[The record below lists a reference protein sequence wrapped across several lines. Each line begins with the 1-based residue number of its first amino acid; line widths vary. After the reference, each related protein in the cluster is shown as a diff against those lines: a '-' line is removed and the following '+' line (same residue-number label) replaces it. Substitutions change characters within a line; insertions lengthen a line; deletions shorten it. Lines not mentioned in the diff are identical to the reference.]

1 MKDQGLAKGAEG
13 LGSPSVKLRSLANS
27 HRQGVQTLFSAEWKA
42 SDWPEARL
50 QWAGK
55 LWEGDVASLWA
66 YRRGRDRGRLQTKG
80 LGLGFSIR
88 RENKSQNTFQKRLMG
103 LRFWVR
109 RERKKKRMELSEN
122 FSLPTGRGWWPVPTS
137 GPQALREGVRGGQ

>member
-1 MKDQGLAKGAEG
+1 M
-13 LGSPSVKLRSLANS
+13 
-27 HRQGVQTLFSAEWKA
+27 FSAEWKA

-88 RENKSQNTFQKRLMG
+88 RENKSQNTFQKRHGIEVLG
-103 LRFWVR
+103 
-109 RERKKKRMELSEN
+109 EEGKKKK
-122 FSLPTGRGWWPVPTS
+122 GWS
-137 GPQALREGVRGGQ
+137 

>member
-13 LGSPSVKLRSLANS
+13 LGSPSVKLRSLADS
-27 HRQGVQTLFSAEWKA
+27 HGQGVQTLFSAEWKA

-109 RERKKKRMELSEN
+109 RERKKK
-122 FSLPTGRGWWPVPTS
+122 GWS
-137 GPQALREGVRGGQ
+137 

>member
-1 MKDQGLAKGAEG
+1 M
-13 LGSPSVKLRSLANS
+13 
-27 HRQGVQTLFSAEWKA
+27 
-42 SDWPEARL
+42 
-50 QWAGK
+50 
-55 LWEGDVASLWA
+55 ASLWA

-109 RERKKKRMELSEN
+109 RERKKK
-122 FSLPTGRGWWPVPTS
+122 GWS
-137 GPQALREGVRGGQ
+137 